1 MKNLLKCGKVILG
14 YKNNLNNME
23 AEKFEQAKKIKGD
36 LDRLETQKY
45 KLESALKSCGLG
57 VKVEYSKGGSFP
69 RKDEVS
75 LYNRDL
81 IKEMIT
87 KALEGLN
94 EEIDLV
100 KEEFERL

>member
-1 MKNLLKCGKVILG
+1 
-14 YKNNLNNME
+14 ME

-45 KLESALKSCGLG
+45 KLESALKSCSLG
-57 VKVEYSKGGSFP
+57 ATIGYSRGGAYP

>member
-1 MKNLLKCGKVILG
+1 
-14 YKNNLNNME
+14 ME
-23 AEKFEQAKKIKGD
+23 IEKFEQAKKIKGD

-45 KLESALKSCGLG
+45 KLESALKCCSLG

-69 RKDEVS
+69 SKQEVS
-75 LYNRDL
+75 INNRDL

-87 KALEGLN
+87 KALDELN

>member
-1 MKNLLKCGKVILG
+1 
-14 YKNNLNNME
+14 ME
-23 AEKFEQAKKIKGD
+23 LEKFEQAKKVKEN
-36 LDRLETQKY
+36 LDRLERQKY
-45 KLESALKSCGLG
+45 KLESALKSCGL
-57 VKVEYSKGGSFP
+57 KVTVGFTHSGTFP

>member
-1 MKNLLKCGKVILG
+1 
-14 YKNNLNNME
+14 ME

-45 KLESALKSCGLG
+45 KLESALKSCSLG
-57 VKVEYSKGGSFP
+57 VTIGYSRGGAYPS
-69 RKDEVS
+69 KQEVS

-87 KALEGLN
+87 KELERLD
-94 EEIDLV
+94 EEIGLV

>member
-1 MKNLLKCGKVILG
+1 
-14 YKNNLNNME
+14 ME

-36 LDRLETQKY
+36 LDTLETQKY
-45 KLESALKSCGLG
+45 RLESALKGCSLG
-57 VKVEYSKGGSFP
+57 VTIKYSRGGAFP
-69 RKDEVS
+69 SKQEVS

-100 KEEFERL
+100 KKEFENI

>member
-1 MKNLLKCGKVILG
+1 
-14 YKNNLNNME
+14 ME
-23 AEKFEQAKKIKGD
+23 AEKFEQAKKIKGN
-36 LDRLETQKY
+36 LDVLETQKY

-57 VKVEYSKGGSFP
+57 VTIGYSRGGSFP

>member
-1 MKNLLKCGKVILG
+1 MLGFKKKEVLLNDMKNH
-14 YKNNLNNME
+14 
-23 AEKFEQAKKIKGD
+23 
-36 LDRLETQKY
+36 
-45 KLESALKSCGLG
+45 S
-57 VKVEYSKGGSFP
+57 
-69 RKDEVS
+69 
-75 LYNRDL
+75 DL

>member
-1 MKNLLKCGKVILG
+1 
-14 YKNNLNNME
+14 ME
-23 AEKFEQAKKIKGD
+23 LQKFEQAKKIKEE
-36 LDRLETQKY
+36 LDRLETQKR
-45 KLESALKSCGLG
+45 KLESALKSCSLG
-57 VKVEYSKGGSFP
+57 ATIGYSRGGAYPS
-69 RKDEVS
+69 KQEVS

-100 KEEFERL
+100 KKEFENI